1 MPVAEIKPGMIGEG
15 RTVFAGSALET
26 FEAEIIGTLANI
38 TGPGRH
44 MILARLSG
52 GPVDTA
58 GVMAGMSGSPV
69 YIDGRLIGAVSYAL
83 GAFPKEPLAGITPIG
98 EMLTDVDQSGG
109 GRPASRPFAV
119 GETATP
125 DEVFAALDRL
135 FARAAGGA
143 GMRASAVSAAP
154 FAEGWLRPI
163 GAALSIRG
171 FDDGLGRQLAGALG
185 GGAIVQSPADAPA
198 ASRATASSPNGT
210 LRPGDPVGASLMR
223 GDYET
228 GATGTVTF
236 VDGDRVYAFGHP
248 FLGLGPTR
256 MPMTQARVYA
266 VLPSLQ
272 SSMKIAD
279 LGPVIGTVS
288 QDRAT
293 AIGGT
298 LGTMPDELRVALR
311 LVPASGAERTFQ
323 FHILQDPALTPLFAY
338 VSVLNVLTSYSK
350 QSGPLT
356 IAIDARADFGAD
368 GRLTIND
375 VFSGDQA
382 LVGVANAVLGPMTAM
397 MNNDFKSAMPGT
409 LDVTL
414 NVGESED
421 AVSIERVWLDTT
433 RPVYGG
439 THTVHVMLR
448 NFRGGTVTRDIPV
461 TMPASGAASL
471 TLFVGDAP
479 SLAALEDKE
488 IDPNIA
494 HSLPELLNGLNRTRR
509 NNRLYVRLLADAPG
523 IAVRGRA
530 QTSLPNS
537 TRSVLDADASVS
549 TTAVSRAV
557 VGATEEAFDRMVR
570 GSRQLPIVLHQVIK

>member
-1 MPVAEIKPGMIGEG
+1 MPAVP
-15 RTVFAGSALET
+15 
-26 FEAEIIGTLANI
+26 
-38 TGPGRH
+38 
-44 MILARLSG
+44 
-52 GPVDTA
+52 PVDGA
-58 GVMAGMSGSPV
+58 SG
-69 YIDGRLIGAVSYAL
+69 
-83 GAFPKEPLAGITPIG
+83 
-98 EMLTDVDQSGG
+98 
-109 GRPASRPFAV
+109 
-119 GETATP
+119 
-125 DEVFAALDRL
+125 
-135 FARAAGGA
+135 
-143 GMRASAVSAAP
+143 AP
-154 FAEGWLRPI
+154 RT
-163 GAALSIRG
+163 
-171 FDDGLGRQLAGALG
+171 DGL
-185 GGAIVQSPADAPA
+185 
-198 ASRATASSPNGT
+198 

-228 GATGTVTF
+228 GATGTVTY
-236 VDGDRVYAFGHP
+236 VDGNRVYAFGHP

-279 LGPVIGTVS
+279 LGPVIGTIS

-298 LGTMPDELRVALR
+298 LGSRPDELRVSLR
-311 LVPASGAERTFQ
+311 LVPASGAARQFQ
-323 FHILQDPALTPLFAY
+323 FQILHDPALTPLFAY

-356 IAIDARADFGAD
+356 VAIDARADFGAD
-368 GRLTIND
+368 GQLAIND
-375 VFSGDQA
+375 IFSGDQA

-397 MNNDFKSAMPGT
+397 MNNDFKSAMPGS

-421 AVSIERVWLDTT
+421 AVSVERVWLDTT

-461 TMPASGAASL
+461 RMPASGPASL

-479 SLAALEDKE
+479 SLAEIENKD

-494 HSLPELLNGLNRTRR
+494 HSLPELLSGLNRIRR

-523 IAVRGRA
+523 VAVRGRA
-530 QTSLPNS
+530 QTALPGS
-537 TRSVLDADASVS
+537 TRSVLDADASVV
-549 TTAVSRAV
+549 TTDLARAI
-557 VGATEEAFDRMVR
+557 VGSSEEAFDRVVR
-570 GSRQLPIVLHQVIK
+570 GSRQLPITLHQVIR